1 MGSLRMRVSERS
13 CLRTLTHA
21 PPVGPPTYV
30 SESEIP
36 VLMIKSSDATHLREH
51 GSALIR
57 DKGTN
62 RFYFNKE
69 FSLLCN

>member
-1 MGSLRMRVSERS
+1 M
-13 CLRTLTHA
+13 
-21 PPVGPPTYV
+21 PPVGPPAYV

-57 DKGTN
+57 DKGAT
-62 RFYFNKE
+62 RFYFNKKC
-69 FSLLCN
+69 SLLCH